1 MQIPPLKKSIFYIV
15 VALALIVGIILGALL
30 VGYAFSKNREK
41 VCLATEPAVIN
52 TDLTQTQIQNAV
64 SLDSN
69 KMMSGKVVSKDASS
83 FTLQLSIANPLDTKN
98 STTTVVKVPFD
109 ATKDEV
115 IITRQDVK
123 TSAVDTIKA
132 SFNDVKVGS
141 IILLKI
147 LNGKKTVY
155 ISS

>member
-1 MQIPPLKKSIFYIV
+1 
-15 VALALIVGIILGALL
+15 
-30 VGYAFSKNREK
+30 
-41 VCLATEPAVIN
+41 
-52 TDLTQTQIQNAV
+52 
-64 SLDSN
+64 
-69 KMMSGKVVSKDASS
+69 MSGKVVSKDASS